1 MSSPSEKP
9 ATTAKG
15 PSRRAPL
22 YLMRSLRISGENCLS
37 NGFVRRVAASKSDSP
52 STRTRWSSRRAITSL
67 SVPTWLR
74 SPHEL
79 SCSRLAPKELMSPL
93 WAMAQSIEANGWDQ
107 IG

>member
-1 MSSPSEKP
+1 MPSQKP

-22 YLMRSLRISGENCLS
+22 YLMRSLRTSGENCLS
-37 NGFVRRVAASKSDSP
+37 NGFVRRVAASKSERP
-52 STRTRWSSRRAITSL
+52 STRTRWSSRRAMTSL

-79 SCSRLAPKELMSPL
+79 SLLEVGAEG
-93 WAMAQSIEANGWDQ
+93 ADVAVVGDGAVH
-107 IG
+107 